1 MKKALYVLYLVL
13 IVIVLIPK
21 EKIYYTFESILAKNH
36 IFLTGESINDYFFY
50 LDADN
55 ASVVLDH
62 LNVASVEHIRLSAWL
77 LLNRLTISNVVVS
90 PQYRTFFPGKIDEIV
105 VSYSILHPLSLQIHG
120 QGDFGECNGMVDMIE
135 QKTRVV
141 FEATSNLRNYPLLV
155 FKLHREKEGL
165 VYESSF

>member
-1 MKKALYVLYLVL
+1 MKKALYVLYLFL
-13 IVIVLIPK
+13 IVVVLIPK
-21 EKIYYTFESILAKNH
+21 EKIYYTFESILSENH
-36 IFLTGESINDYFFY
+36 IFLTGESVSDYFFY

-62 LNVASVEHIRLSAWL
+62 LNVASIEHIRLSAWVL
-77 LLNRLTISNVVVS
+77 VNRLTISNIVVS

-120 QGDFGECNGMVDMIE
+120 QGDFGECNGMIDMIE